1 MARPLRLLALSAALL
16 AIAPRA
22 PAQDAQPQPQPQPQA
37 SSDQDERD
45 REAQEALDS
54 SQIVV
59 TGARVRQG
67 GAQDIGHFRSIAADV
82 GMPRPESLTIEGLMG
97 EHDLTLPASAGACRQ
112 LFCLVTEAM
121 PAALPGRPDDRLFVG
136 LGFASNIDAATWHRA
151 PLNLVAV
158 VDKSGSMSGPPLA
171 LVRRSLR
178 QIVGQMHDG
187 DQLSIILYGDT
198 AAVYLPPTSIGRDR
212 DRALA
217 AIDHIESNGSTFME
231 AGLKVGYNT
240 AFATA
245 PAFHGT
251 TRLMLFTDEQP
262 NVGRTDADSFMTM
275 AETASRQG
283 IGLTTIGVGVQF
295 DGALATRVSSVRGG
309 NLFFISDE
317 ATVASVFEHQLD
329 TMVSELAHDVRITM
343 IPRDGYR
350 ISGVYGVPDGLM
362 ADAGEGAVTITVP
375 TAFLSTNGGGIFL
388 SLAKAGER
396 AFLPAAPLAPA
407 APLLGVS
414 LHYVGAGDGREGSDR
429 LEVAAPSA
437 PPSAPLRL
445 AHMLVDEYFALH
457 GATTAFHMQND
468 PRRAFQLLSGISSR
482 LEGSGL
488 DGLAGER
495 RLVGDMLQQAAFYA
509 GYSGERP
516 RSLRHLAVVGTWRVS
531 RAEGME
537 DVQSGDTMA
546 FSTERELT
554 TTRRHPRR
562 GQQGED
568 SEQYQI
574 NEAQIFLPES
584 HLIFDYRAEGDRMTL
599 VDSTGAARLYLARM
613 ETPPTE

>member
-1 MARPLRLLALSAALL
+1 MTRPLRLLALSAALL
-16 AIAPRA
+16 AVAPPALAQNA
-22 PAQDAQPQPQPQPQA
+22 PPQPQA
-37 SSDQDERD
+37 TPDQDDRD
-45 REAQEALDS
+45 RRAQDTSDES
-54 SQIVV
+54 SIVV
-59 TGARVRQG
+59 TGTLRVRQG

-82 GMPRPESLTIEGLMG
+82 GMPRPESLTVEGLMG
-97 EHDLTLPASAGACRQ
+97 EHDLTLPAAAGACRQ

-136 LGFASNIDAATWHRA
+136 LGFASNIDAATWHRL
-151 PLNLVAV
+151 PINLVAV
-158 VDKSGSMSGPPLA
+158 VDKSGSMDGQPLD

-187 DQLSIILYGDT
+187 DQMSIVLYGDT
-198 AAVYLPPTSIGRDR
+198 SAVYLQPTSIGRDR
-212 DRALA
+212 ARILA
-217 AIDHIESNGSTFME
+217 AIDHIESAGSTNME
-231 AGLKVGYNT
+231 DGLKVGYDT

-245 PAFHGT
+245 PGFSGT

-295 DGALATRVSSVRGG
+295 DGALATRVSSVHGG

-317 ATVASVFEHQLD
+317 ATVRSVFERQLD

-343 IPRDGYR
+343 TPRDGYR

-362 ADAGEGAVTITVP
+362 ADAGEGAVTINVP

-388 SLAKAGER
+388 SLAKSGER
-396 AFLPAAPLAPA
+396 AFLPAASLAPA
-407 APLLGVS
+407 TPLLDVS
-414 LHYVGAGDGREGSDR
+414 LAYVGARDGVPGSDR
-429 LEVAAPSA
+429 LSVAAPGA
-437 PPSAPLRL
+437 APSAPLRL
-445 AHMLVDEYFALH
+445 AHLLVDEYFALH
-457 GATTAFHMQND
+457 DATTAFHMQND
-468 PRRAFQLLSGISSR
+468 PRQAFQLLSGISSR

-495 RLVGDMLQQAAFYA
+495 RLVGDMVQRAAFYA

-531 RAEGME
+531 RAEGLE
-537 DVQSGDTMA
+537 DVHSGDMMVFTND
-546 FSTERELT
+546 RELT
-554 TTRRHPRR
+554 TTRRHPRG

-568 SEQYQI
+568 SESYQI
-574 NEAQIFLPES
+574 NESQIFLPES
-584 HLIFDYRAEGDRMTL
+584 HLIFDYRTEGDRMTL
-599 VDSTGAARLYLARM
+599 VDGTGAARLYLARVG
-613 ETPPTE
+613 TAAID

>member
-1 MARPLRLLALSAALL
+1 MTRPLRLLALSAATL
-16 AIAPRA
+16 AFAPHASAQNA
-22 PAQDAQPQPQPQPQA
+22 PPQA
-37 SSDQDERD
+37 QAQTSPDQDERD
-45 REAQEALDS
+45 RQAREALES
-54 SQIVV
+54 SIVV
-59 TGARVRQG
+59 TGTRVRQG
-67 GAQDIGHFRSIAADV
+67 GAQDITHFRSVAADV

-97 EHDLTLPASAGACRQ
+97 EHDLNLPAAAGSCRQ

-136 LGFASNIDAATWHRA
+136 LGFTSNVDAATWHRA

-158 VDKSGSMSGPPLA
+158 VDKSGSMDGSPLD

-187 DQLSIILYGDT
+187 DQISIVLYGDT
-198 AAVYLPPTSIGRDR
+198 SAVYLQPTSIGRDR
-212 DRALA
+212 DRVLA
-217 AIDHIESNGSTFME
+217 AIDHIASAGSTNME
-231 AGLKVGYNT
+231 AGLKVGYDT
-240 AFATA
+240 AFASA
-245 PAFHGT
+245 PAFRGT

-275 AETASRQG
+275 AETASRQR

-317 ATVASVFEHQLD
+317 ATVASVFERQLD

-343 IPRDGYR
+343 TPRDGYR

-388 SLAKAGER
+388 SLAKSGER

-407 APLLGVS
+407 APLLDVS
-414 LHYVGAGDGREGSDR
+414 LSYVGAQDGAEGADR
-429 LEVAAPSA
+429 LSVAAPSA
-437 PPSAPLRL
+437 APSAPLRL
-445 AHMLVDEYFALH
+445 AHLLVDEYFALH
-457 GATTAFHMQND
+457 GATTAFHMQGN
-468 PRRAFQLLSGISSR
+468 PRQAFQLLSGISNR
-482 LEGSGL
+482 LESSGL
-488 DGLAGER
+488 EGLAGER
-495 RLVGDMLQQAAFYA
+495 RLVGDMLRQAAFYA

-516 RSLRHLAVVGTWRVS
+516 RSLRHLAVIGTWRVS

-537 DVQSGDTMA
+537 DVHSGDTMVFTSDRA
-546 FSTERELT
+546 LT

-562 GQQGED
+562 DEQGED
-568 SEQYQI
+568 SEEYQI

-584 HLIFDYRAEGDRMTL
+584 HLVFDYRADGDRLTL
-599 VDSTGAARLYLARM
+599 VDGTGAARLYLARVG
-613 ETPPTE
+613 TATLD

>member
-1 MARPLRLLALSAALL
+1 MTRPLRLLALSAASL
-16 AIAPRA
+16 AVSW
-22 PAQDAQPQPQPQPQA
+22 PALAQQAQPQTQSQ
-37 SSDQDERD
+37 SSTDQEERD
-45 REAQEALDS
+45 REAREALDAS
-54 SQIVV
+54 SIVV
-59 TGARVRQG
+59 TGTRVRQG
-67 GAQDIGHFRSIAADV
+67 GAQDIGHFRSVAADV

-97 EHDLTLPASAGACRQ
+97 EHDLDLPAPAGSCRQ

-121 PAALPGRPDDRLFVG
+121 PADLPGRPDDRLFVG
-136 LGFASNIDAATWHRA
+136 LGFTSNIDAATWHRQ

-158 VDKSGSMSGPPLA
+158 VDKSGSMSGRPLD

-198 AAVYLPPTSIGRDR
+198 AAVYLQPTSIGQGRDR
-212 DRALA
+212 VLA
-217 AIDHIESNGSTFME
+217 AIDHIESAGSTFME
-231 AGLKVGYNT
+231 AGLKVGYQT
-240 AFATA
+240 AFASA
-245 PAFHGT
+245 PGFRGN

-275 AETASRQG
+275 AETASRQH

-317 ATVASVFEHQLD
+317 ATVASTFERQLD

-388 SLAKAGER
+388 SLAKSGER
-396 AFLPAAPLAPA
+396 AFLPAASLAPA
-407 APLLGVS
+407 APLLDVS
-414 LHYVGAGDGREGSDR
+414 LNYVGAQDGRQGSDR
-429 LEVAAPSA
+429 LSVAAPSA
-437 PPSAPLRL
+437 APSAPLRL
-445 AHMLVDEYFALH
+445 AHLLVDEYFALR
-457 GATTAFHMQND
+457 GATTAFHMQGN
-468 PRRAFQLLSGISSR
+468 PRQAYQLLSGISNR

-488 DGLAGER
+488 AGLAGER
-495 RLVGDMLQQAAFYA
+495 RLVGDMLRQAAFYA
-509 GYSGERP
+509 GYAGELP
-516 RSLRHLAVVGTWRVS
+516 RTLRHLAVVGTWRVS

-537 DVQSGDTMA
+537 DVRSGDTMV
-546 FSTERELT
+546 FTPGRELT
-554 TTRRHPRR
+554 TTRVHPRR
-562 GQQGED
+562 GEQGED
-568 SEQYQI
+568 SEEYQI

-584 HLIFDYRAEGDRMTL
+584 RLVFDYHAQGDRMTL
-599 VDSTGAARLYLARM
+599 VDGTGQARIYLARVG
-613 ETPPTE
+613 TAAVD

>member
-1 MARPLRLLALSAALL
+1 MTRPLRLLALSAASL
-16 AIAPRA
+16 AFAPPA
-22 PAQDAQPQPQPQPQA
+22 PAQDTQPQSQAQVSPDQDDRDRQAQDASDA
-37 SSDQDERD
+37 SS
-45 REAQEALDS
+45 
-54 SQIVV
+54 IVV
-59 TGARVRQG
+59 TGMRVRQG
-67 GAQDIGHFRSIAADV
+67 GAQDITHFRSIAADV

-97 EHDLTLPASAGACRQ
+97 EHDLTLPAAEGSCRQ

-136 LGFASNIDAATWHRA
+136 LGFTSNVDAATWHRL

-158 VDKSGSMSGPPLA
+158 VDKSGSMSGRPLD

-187 DQLSIILYGDT
+187 DQVSIILYGDT
-198 AAVYLPPTSIGRDR
+198 SAVYLQPTSIGRDR
-212 DRALA
+212 DRVLA
-217 AIDHIESNGSTFME
+217 AIDHIESAGSTNME
-231 AGLKVGYNT
+231 AGLKVGYDA
-240 AFATA
+240 AFASA
-245 PAFHGT
+245 PGFRGT
-251 TRLMLFTDEQP
+251 TRMMLFTDEQP

-275 AETASRQG
+275 AEGASRQG

-317 ATVASVFEHQLD
+317 ATVASVFERQLD

-362 ADAGEGAVTITVP
+362 ADAGEGAVTINVP

-388 SLAKAGER
+388 SLAKSGER
-396 AFLPAAPLAPA
+396 AFLPAASLAPA
-407 APLLGVS
+407 TPLLDVT
-414 LHYVGAGDGREGSDR
+414 LTYAGARDGAQGSDR
-429 LEVAAPSA
+429 LSVAAPNA
-437 PPSAPLRL
+437 APSAPLRL
-445 AHMLVDEYFALH
+445 AHLLVDEYFALR
-457 GATTAFHMQND
+457 GATTAFHMQGN
-468 PRRAFQLLSGISSR
+468 PRQAFQTLSGISSR

-495 RLVGDMLQQAAFYA
+495 RLVGDMLQQAALYA
-509 GYSGERP
+509 GYSGEAP

-531 RAEGME
+531 RAEGLE
-537 DVQSGDTMA
+537 DVHGGDTMV
-546 FSTERELT
+546 FSSDRELT
-554 TTRRHPRR
+554 TSRRHPRR
-562 GQQGED
+562 DEPGED
-568 SEQYQI
+568 SESYQI

-584 HLIFDYRAEGDRMTL
+584 NLVFDYRASGDRMTL
-599 VDSTGAARLYLARM
+599 IDGTGAARLYLARVG
-613 ETPPTE
+613 TATID